1 MIIKIDSIN
10 SKFKN
15 EIAMNKQEIV
25 YVSKH
30 KVCCEGEGEGMG
42 HPRVYLEIKD
52 EQVTCPYCSR
62 IFKVKE

>member
-1 MIIKIDSIN
+1 M
-10 SKFKN
+10 SKVVMK
-15 EIAMNKQEIV
+15 EQEIV

-30 KVCCEGEGEGMG
+30 KVCCEGEGDAVG

-52 EQVTCPYCSR
+52 EQITCPYCSR